1 MEGFVKQGIEM
12 RNLILVVVLLL
23 ANGCASRTHPNTHVA
38 YTEVG
43 YASYYG
49 SQWHGRT
56 TANGEKMDVTAMTA
70 AHKTLPFQTRVR
82 VTMLS
87 TGKSVVVRINDRGPF
102 VRGRIIDLSD
112 EAARRIGLLERGV
125 AKVGLE
131 VLP

>member
-1 MEGFVKQGIEM
+1 M

-23 ANGCASRTHPNTHVA
+23 ASGCASRTHPDARVA

-49 SQWHGRT
+49 PQWHGRT

-112 EAARRIGLLERGV
+112 EAARRLGLLERGV